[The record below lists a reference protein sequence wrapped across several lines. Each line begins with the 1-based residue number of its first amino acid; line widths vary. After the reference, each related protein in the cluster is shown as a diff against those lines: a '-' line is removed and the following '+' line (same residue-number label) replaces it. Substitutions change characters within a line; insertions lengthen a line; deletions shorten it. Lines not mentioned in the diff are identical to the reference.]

1 VRPERGVLASRRSG
15 VLLHFTSL
23 PSRYG
28 RGDLGHEAYRFI
40 EFLARSGCSVWQV
53 LPMGPTHEDGS
64 PYNAL
69 SVHAG
74 NPLLIS
80 LDWLYD
86 RGFLGASVLD
96 QVAAGECSR
105 LQALAQ
111 AALRFRECVDADP
124 ALRADF
130 ADFCR
135 SAAHWLEDYAL
146 YAAVRTR
153 EGGRPW
159 YDWEPALRDRD
170 PAALRALGADVDAL
184 LQRLRFEQYVFYR
197 QWAGLRDYAHSHGVF
212 LFGDIPIFV
221 AHDSADVWAHRA
233 CFRLDADGHPLTVAG
248 VPPDYFSAVGQR
260 WGNPHYDW
268 DYMAGD
274 GFRWWRH
281 RVATQR
287 CLFDLVRIDHFRGFE
302 ACWEI
307 PREAETAVT
316 GRWVKAPGEKLLAAL
331 LEEVGEGV
339 LVAENLGIITAEVE
353 ALREGRG
360 LPGML
365 ILQFAFDGDPQNPY
379 LPHNHETLDVVYTGT
394 HDNDTTLGWYQSLD
408 EAARASVLGYL
419 GYPADSMPWPLVR
432 CALASVALLA
442 VIPFQDLLGLDAT
455 HRMNRPGIA
464 AGNWRWQ
471 FQAAQVPDDLADRLL
486 GLNRRYGRCR

>member
-1 VRPERGVLASRRSG
+1 MPEGGVLASRRSG

-28 RGDLGHEAYRFI
+28 RGDLGHEAYRFV

-86 RGFLGASVLD
+86 RGFLDAAVLD

-111 AALRFRECVDADP
+111 AALRFRERVEADP

-146 YAAVRTR
+146 YAAVRAS

-184 LQRLRFEQYVFYR
+184 LHRLRFEQYAFYR
-197 QWAGLRDYAHSHGVF
+197 QWAGLRAYAHSHGVF

-233 CFRLDADGHPLTVAG
+233 CFRLDADGQPLTVAG

-274 GFRWWRH
+274 GFQWWRQ

-307 PREAETAVT
+307 PREAETAVA

-353 ALREGRG
+353 ALREGHG

-379 LPHNHETLDVVYTGT
+379 LPHNHEKLDVVYTGT

-432 CALASVALLA
+432 SALASVALLA